1 MKDISFKTYQ
11 NDILTESSAKTL
23 FNNKKVLVCSI
34 IQTMGKGV
42 ANLYLQH
49 LVDIRKKYN
58 SLGIDEIYVVNS
70 SDQIWLLPKVS
81 AFFPELIP
89 LFDHE
94 KKFIRYI
101 EKKFIRYIEKE
112 YSAYD
117 INFNSV
123 PYQLLITNGIV
134 EKMYTTTSK
143 NFVCYNLYKK
153 LLSYAKNN
161 LSKISTVN
169 LKKYKSLRQQILVEG
184 INHYVSSLK
193 DKDQKYYDYRDIE
206 YAFDRAFF
214 YYDVW
219 PNTSLQE
226 YLEKENKITF

>member
-11 NDILTESSAKTL
+11 NDILAESSAEAL

-34 IQTMGKGV
+34 IQTMGKGL

-49 LVDIRKKYN
+49 LADNKKKYN

-70 SDQIWLLPKVS
+70 SEQIWLLPKVS

-89 LFDHE
+89 LFD
-94 KKFIRYI
+94 Y

-112 YSAYD
+112 YSAHD
-117 INFNSV
+117 IDFNYV
-123 PYQLLITNGIV
+123 PYQLLINNGIV

-193 DKDQKYYDYRDIE
+193 DKDQKYYDYRDLE

-214 YYDVW
+214 YYDIW

>member
-11 NDILTESSAKTL
+11 NDILTESTAKTL

-49 LVDIRKKYN
+49 LADIRKKYN

-70 SDQIWLLPKVS
+70 SDQIWLLPKVL

-101 EKKFIRYIEKE
+101 EKE
-112 YSAYD
+112 YSAYNID
-117 INFNSV
+117 FNYV

-143 NFVCYNLYKK
+143 NFVCYDLYRK
-153 LLSYAKNN
+153 LLSYVKNN
-161 LSKISTVN
+161 LSKVATVN

>member
-11 NDILTESSAKTL
+11 NNILAESNAKTL

-34 IQTMGKGV
+34 MPISGKGV
-42 ANLYLQH
+42 ADLYLKH
-49 LVDIRKKYN
+49 LADNKKKYN

-70 SDQIWLLPKVS
+70 SDHIWLLPKVS

-89 LFDHE
+89 LFDYE

-101 EKKFIRYIEKE
+101 EKK
-112 YSAYD
+112 YSAYN
-117 INFNSV
+117 INFNCV

-134 EKMYTTTSK
+134 EKMYTSTSK

-153 LLSYAKNN
+153 LLSYARNN

-169 LKKYKSLRQQILVEG
+169 LKKYKSLRQQILIEG
-184 INHYVSSLK
+184 INRYVSSLR
-193 DKDQKYYDYRDIE
+193 DKDQKYYDYKDIE

-214 YYDVW
+214 YYDIW